1 MSTFVAGDRLA
12 ALLAPGAPLNGID
25 FVEIASADQRTL
37 RVHFLN
43 TIAVAGSLVAENPVT
58 ITGGETIPTVRVL
71 PTLTW
76 LSDAGGRPLLELHV
90 AAPGDFSTYTLT
102 LRTLPAGGSPLA
114 APALDRF
121 FDRADFSFKA
131 LCESNLDCETPQH
144 LCPPAVGPL
153 PPIDYL
159 AKDFLSFRAALSD
172 FSALRYPEWQERNES
187 DFGTM
192 FMEALCAVAD
202 DLSYLQDRIAAE
214 ATLETATQR
223 RSIVRHARLVDYEPR
238 PALSSRVLLQFDV
251 SAPDDVILAGIPV
264 LAVGADG
271 TRIAFETGNGIGFGT
286 AATAVSKRWN
296 RSAALR
302 PYLWDGRDQCL
313 RAGATE
319 AWIAGDGYRFVAGQ
333 QLLIDTRAAIAADP
347 PTRQVVTLI
356 SIDETVDLLF
366 HHPVT
371 HIVWRLEDRL
381 REDRDLGVDG
391 NGVPRTLF
399 AGNLVPAT
407 QGRTMVE
414 SFAIPADPLPPGNL
428 AIVREGVRSGG
439 VPSLQYLYT
448 LAEAPLAWL
457 PAADGQTFQP
467 EIALADADRSWS
479 WRRRIVDAAAGDP
492 AFTVDPFRMRTIGRN
507 SDGTLSHDYDG
518 DDGES
523 VRFGDGTF
531 GAEPAEGAVFQ
542 LRYRVGDGSRG
553 NVAADAITAI
563 APGASPFLVAVTN
576 PFAAEG
582 GSDAEPD
589 ERVRRMAPQ
598 AFRAGQFRA
607 VRSEDYARAA
617 ETLPWVSKA
626 GSRFRWTGSWLTA
639 FTTADPRAAEE
650 VSVDQDIELIDLLNR
665 YRLAGYE
672 SYTLAPR
679 FVSLDLQLTVCAR
692 SEAFRGDVERAVREA
707 LSTARFFH
715 PDAFTFGTPLERSA
729 LETAVQTATGVGG
742 ILSIRFRRRGGSVV
756 FDTLPDTLAV
766 ARDEI
771 LRVDNDPSRPE
782 RGSIHIRVE
791 GGK

>member
-12 ALLAPGAPLNGID
+12 ALLAPGAQLNGID

-43 TIAVAGSLVAENPVT
+43 TVAVAGSLVAENPVT

-76 LSDAGGRPLLELHV
+76 LADADGRPLLELHV

-102 LRTLPAGGSPLA
+102 LRTRAAGGSPLT

-121 FDRADFSFKA
+121 FDHADFSFKA
-131 LCESNLDCETPQH
+131 LCESNLDCETPAH
-144 LCPPAVGPL
+144 LCPPPAGEL

-251 SAPDDVILAGIPV
+251 SAGDAFIVDGIPV
-264 LAVGADG
+264 TAVGADG
-271 TRIAFETGNGIGFGT
+271 TRVAFETGNGIGAGSSV
-286 AATAVSKRWN
+286 TAVSKRWN
-296 RSAALR
+296 RSATLR
-302 PYLWDGRDQCL
+302 PYIWDARDQCL
-313 RAGATE
+313 RTGATE
-319 AWIAGDGYRFVAGQ
+319 AWIAGVGYLFTAGQ

-347 PTRQVVTLI
+347 PVRQVVTLI

-366 HHPVT
+366 NQPVT
-371 HIVWRLEDRL
+371 HIVWRPEDRL
-381 REDRDLGVDG
+381 QEDRDLGVDS
-391 NGVPRTLF
+391 NGVPLTTF

-407 QGRTMVE
+407 QGRTVVE

-428 AIVREGVRSGG
+428 AIVREGASSGG

-467 EIALADADRSWS
+467 EIALADGDRSWS

-492 AFTVDPFRMRTIGRN
+492 AFTVDPFRLRVIGRN

-553 NVAADAITAI
+553 NVAADAIAI
-563 APGASPFLVAVTN
+563 TPAASSFIVAVTN

-582 GSDAEPD
+582 GSDAETD
-589 ERVRRMAPQ
+589 QRVRRMAPQ
-598 AFRAGQFRA
+598 AFRARQFRA

-626 GSRFRWTGSWLTA
+626 GSRFRWTGSWLTV

-650 VSVDQDIELIDLLNR
+650 VSVDQEIELIDLLNR

-692 SEAFRGDVERAVREA
+692 SEAFRGDVERAVRET
-707 LSTARFFH
+707 LSTIRFFH

-729 LETAVQTATGVGG
+729 LEAAVQTATGVGG
-742 ILSIRFRRRGGSVV
+742 ILSIRVRRRGGSVA
-756 FDTLPDTLAV
+756 FNTLADTLPI